1 MKILRLRTSTPI
13 NELKGEQFWVA
24 DAHTKLAMLP
34 CGHFVITRFDKHVLV
49 PHGRVDSCAVEPDK
63 SAIEQHME
71 EAAYIAARLPME
83 PLDIPMNPDAGPAR
97 RKPGRPPKA
106 PSV

>member
-34 CGHFVITRFDKHVLV
+34 CGHFVVTRFDKHVLV

-63 SAIEQHME
+63 SALEQHME
-71 EAAYIAARLPME
+71 EAAYIAARLPTE
-83 PLDIPMNPDAGPAR
+83 PGDVPVEPAR
-97 RKPGRPPKA
+97 RKPGRPPKV